1 MKLGFIGGGVMAE
14 AIIAGI
20 RDSGLDADI
29 AVGDPI
35 AARRD
40 HLVDRYGVTATD
52 SNSGAI
58 EGAQLVVLAVKPQ
71 QFKQAASD
79 IAERLSKDQTV
90 LSIMAGIKMHS
101 IGLALNHRS
110 LVRVMPNTPSQVRQG
125 MSVWVATDEVPDD
138 VAEFTSSMLD
148 GLGDQVRLDDE
159 KVLDMAT
166 ALSASGP
173 AFVYVFLESLIDAG
187 VQLGMPADIARRLA
201 LQTIRGSASLAMETG
216 KHPAELRNMVTSP
229 GGTTAAG
236 LHAMEERGFRAAAA
250 AAVLAAYQRG
260 EELGTGKK

>member
-20 RDSGLDADI
+20 RDSGLDAEI

-35 AARRD
+35 AARRN
-40 HLVDRYGVTATD
+40 HLEEQYGVAASD
-52 SNSGAI
+52 SNQGVI
-58 EGAQLVVLAVKPQ
+58 EGAKLLVLATKPQ
-71 QFKQAASD
+71 QFKQVAGE
-79 IAERLSKDQTV
+79 IGGLLSPDQTV

-110 LVRVMPNTPSQVRQG
+110 LIRVMPNTPAQVRQG
-125 MSVWVATDEVPDD
+125 MSVWVATDDVPDE
-138 VAEFTSSMLD
+138 VARFTSSMLD
-148 GLGDQVRLDDE
+148 ALGDQVRLDDE

-201 LQTIRGSASLAMETG
+201 IRTIQGSAALALESG
-216 KHPAELRNMVTSP
+216 KHSAELRNMVTSP

-236 LHAMEERGFRAAAA
+236 LNAMEERGFRAAAA

>member
-1 MKLGFIGGGVMAE
+1 MG
-14 AIIAGI
+14 
-20 RDSGLDADI
+20 
-29 AVGDPI
+29 
-35 AARRD
+35 
-40 HLVDRYGVTATD
+40 RYGVAATD
-52 SNSGAI
+52 SNSQVI

-71 QFKQAASD
+71 QFKSAARRHSR
-79 IAERLSKDQTV
+79 AVVKGTRTV

-125 MSVWVATDEVPDD
+125 MSVWVATDDVPDD
-138 VAEFTSSMLD
+138 VTEFTSSMLD

-173 AFVYVFLESLIDAG
+173 AFVFVFLESLIDAG

-201 LQTIRGSASLAMETG
+201 IQTIQGSAALASETG

-236 LHAMEERGFRAAAA
+236 LHAMEEGGFRPRC
-250 AAVLAAYQRG
+250 RG
-260 EELGTGKK
+260 RAGGLPARRGVGNR

>member
-20 RDSGLDADI
+20 RDSGLDAEI

-40 HLVDRYGVTATD
+40 HLVGRYGVAATD
-52 SNSGAI
+52 SNSQVI

-71 QFKQAASD
+71 QFKSAASD
-79 IAERLSKDQTV
+79 IAGQLSKDQTV

-125 MSVWVATDEVPDD
+125 MSVWVATDDVPDD
-138 VAEFTSSMLD
+138 VTEFTSSMLD

-173 AFVYVFLESLIDAG
+173 AFVFVFLESLIDAG

-201 LQTIRGSASLAMETG
+201 IQTIQGSAALALETG
-216 KHPAELRNMVTSP
+216 KHSAELRNMVTSP

-236 LHAMEERGFRAAAA
+236 LHAMEEGGFRSAAAS
-250 AAVLAAYQRG
+250 AVLAAYRRG

>member
-14 AIIAGI
+14 SVIAGI
-20 RDSGLDADI
+20 RDSGLDAEI

-35 AARRD
+35 AARRE
-40 HLVDRYGVTATD
+40 HLEERYGVVATD
-52 SNSGAI
+52 SNQEVIAGAH
-58 EGAQLVVLAVKPQ
+58 LVVMAIKPQ
-71 QFKQAASD
+71 QFGTVARDVAGQ
-79 IAERLSKDQTV
+79 LSNDQTV

-110 LVRVMPNTPSQVRQG
+110 LIRVMPNTPSQIRQG
-125 MSVWVATDEVPDD
+125 MSVWVATDDVPDD
-138 VAEFTSSMLD
+138 VSRFTSSMLD
-148 GLGDQVRLDDE
+148 ALGDQVRLDDE

-173 AFVYVFLESLIDAG
+173 AFVFVYLESLIDAG

-201 LQTIRGSASLAMETG
+201 IQTIQGSAALALETG

-236 LHAMEERGFRAAAA
+236 LHAMEECGFRAAAA
-250 AAVLAAYQRG
+250 AAVLAAHRRG